1 MNGRWFLQIA
11 LVIGMS
17 GFTIPAFAQSAER
30 PEAHIGD
37 RWAWQHTNGLAKEK
51 DTTKIEDVIEVTDTE
66 IRTRLRTKGQPNSA
80 VAAYTRDW
88 NQIDMVTAQYDPY
101 LKRFEFPCQVGKT
114 WQSTADKMLF
124 ANGKHGKFV
133 VKGEVATF
141 EKVSVPAGTFDAY
154 KIVLTMDAVST
165 DEDVRVGQT
174 KEIHWYA
181 PVVKNDVKLENTF
194 SRDGRVRSQD
204 IFELIEYSLR

>member
-1 MNGRWFLQIA
+1 MIGHRFLQVAI
-11 LVIGMS
+11 VCGVS
-17 GFTIPAFAQSAER
+17 CFTTLAFAENAER
-30 PEAHIGD
+30 PEPHVGD
-37 RWAWQHTNGLAKEK
+37 RWAWQHVNGLAKEK
-51 DTTKIEDVIEVTDTE
+51 DTTKIEDVIEVTETE

-88 NQIDMVTAQYDPY
+88 NQVDMVTAQYDPY
-101 LKRFEFPCQVGKT
+101 LKRFEFPCQVGKA

-133 VKGEVATF
+133 IKGEVASF

-165 DEDVRVGQT
+165 DEDIRVGQT

-181 PVVKNDVKLENTF
+181 PLVKNDVKVDNTF
-194 SRDGRVRSQD
+194 SRDGRIRSQD
-204 IFELIEYSLR
+204 IFELVEYSLR